1 MFLGGLALGAA
12 LMMLFQRG
20 ELRRA
25 EEGSSQKARASVR
38 VNDSMSVG
46 AREGQRSR
54 RSGQLTN
61 GGKIGM
67 EDLFEYLLKM
77 SERKNSGDP
86 NFLELVR
93 YGAMIGEL
101 DAQGVQDLIVQL
113 ETMTQ
118 ENPKL
123 GEMAELTTAIAF
135 IRWCEVDGP
144 GALAELSVTENEILK
159 DEADDMAEAG
169 IRAWTAADPEGAR
182 AWIEGEI
189 GTLDQMIQKGQEP
202 GEIETVLDKGE
213 LHKIFLESYVV
224 ERGQEAL
231 EIFADVQDE
240 QMKGKLR
247 DNVIES
253 LAERED
259 SVLELQKLLAQTQPG
274 EFNSRR
280 EVMRKLAVKANEES
294 RSWVE
299 EQPPTAQR
307 DQLVTL
313 IAGEF
318 LKNDP
323 KEAAEWYLR
332 QELVE
337 KDRDQDRYSRIFGA
351 WRQQD
356 LGEANE
362 WLRSQPDTPSRDTAE
377 SLAANSAMGQKN
389 YLEAVEWVAGIQN
402 EGLRKQAIDRVMKNT
417 RKLEGGTVPFE
428 VIEAAKEAGFE
439 VGE

>member
-1 MFLGGLALGAA
+1 
-12 LMMLFQRG
+12 
-20 ELRRA
+20 
-25 EEGSSQKARASVR
+25 
-38 VNDSMSVG
+38 
-46 AREGQRSR
+46 
-54 RSGQLTN
+54 
-61 GGKIGM
+61 
-67 EDLFEYLLKM
+67 
-77 SERKNSGDP
+77 
-86 NFLELVR
+86 
-93 YGAMIGEL
+93 
-101 DAQGVQDLIVQL
+101 
-113 ETMTQ
+113 
-118 ENPKL
+118 
-123 GEMAELTTAIAF
+123 
-135 IRWCEVDGP
+135 
-144 GALAELSVTENEILK
+144 
-159 DEADDMAEAG
+159 
-169 IRAWTAADPEGAR
+169 
-182 AWIEGEI
+182 
-189 GTLDQMIQKGQEP
+189 MIQKGQEL

-337 KDRDQDRYSRIFGA
+337 KDRDQDRYSRIFGT

>member
-1 MFLGGLALGAA
+1 
-12 LMMLFQRG
+12 
-20 ELRRA
+20 
-25 EEGSSQKARASVR
+25 
-38 VNDSMSVG
+38 
-46 AREGQRSR
+46 
-54 RSGQLTN
+54 
-61 GGKIGM
+61 
-67 EDLFEYLLKM
+67 M

-189 GTLDQMIQKGQEP
+189 GTLDQMIQKGQEL

-240 QMKGKLR
+240 QMKGKTNETR
-247 DNVIES
+247 NGNTGK
-253 LAERED
+253 R
-259 SVLELQKLLAQTQPG
+259 TTH
-274 EFNSRR
+274 
-280 EVMRKLAVKANEES
+280 KA
-294 RSWVE
+294 
-299 EQPPTAQR
+299 T
-307 DQLVTL
+307 
-313 IAGEF
+313 
-318 LKNDP
+318 
-323 KEAAEWYLR
+323 
-332 QELVE
+332 
-337 KDRDQDRYSRIFGA
+337 
-351 WRQQD
+351 
-356 LGEANE
+356 
-362 WLRSQPDTPSRDTAE
+362 
-377 SLAANSAMGQKN
+377 
-389 YLEAVEWVAGIQN
+389 
-402 EGLRKQAIDRVMKNT
+402 
-417 RKLEGGTVPFE
+417 
-428 VIEAAKEAGFE
+428 
-439 VGE
+439 